1 MRTWGLLLFALLLT
15 TASAFAQREITGRVV
30 DEATDEPLIGASVL
44 VEGTNTGTVTDI
56 DGNYTIVA
64 SDGDN
69 LVISY
74 TGYESQTVAVNPG
87 TTIINVTLS
96 AGLLIDEVVV
106 TGYTE
111 QSRRNIS
118 GAVSSVDA
126 EELQTLPSS
135 NVAESLQ
142 GRAAGVQVTSSGAPG
157 SPISLRIRGF
167 GTINNNNPLYIIDGT
182 PASASSLQD
191 INPLDIENIQIL
203 KDASA
208 ASIYGARA
216 ANGVVII
223 TTKKGSV
230 AGGSKISLDMFYG
243 VQTPGALPDVLN
255 PQQLADVLWE
265 AQRNAGLSPSHPQY
279 GSGAQ
284 PTLPDYII
292 PTAGQAGSV
301 DESTYDYETN
311 AIARAN
317 KEGTD
322 WLDEIFTSAPIMN
335 VNVSG
340 TGGNESGQYALSAG
354 YFRQDGVLIHTG
366 YERFTARAN
375 SLFRI
380 KDRVRLGENLS
391 VTYTENVGTPG
402 GIQGEGNPI
411 GNALRMPEII
421 PVYDVG
427 GNYAGTRASGMNNPS
442 NPVAQLERDAK
453 DNVGKFYRILGNVF
467 AEVDIIEGL
476 TVKSSFN
483 VNLAG
488 TIDDR
493 VYTPRNLE
501 DSEPQA
507 NATFNQSAYSSLN
520 WTWYNTLQYRRTL
533 GSDHN
538 ISLLAGTEAINDF
551 FTTFSAGRVRYFSDD
566 VNFRVLNAGEDGIS
580 NSGFFSEWALFS
592 IFGKV
597 DYDYRGKY
605 ILSAT
610 VRRDGSS
617 RFGEDNRYGVFP
629 AFSVAWRVSDEP
641 FLSGSTW
648 LNDLKLRAGWGQTG
662 NQEIGNYRVFSTFGS
677 GLATSSYAIG
687 GQQNSVVVGF
697 EQNVF
702 GNPNVQWETTTS
714 LNVGFDAFLFNNRL
728 GVEFDWYNR
737 LTQDMLIEVP
747 PSTLQGFAANP
758 FVNVGEMKNTGID
771 LALNYY
777 SPQNADF
784 TYSIGLNISHYQ
796 NEVTKL
802 NDPEQFFTGGGF
814 RTFTASRTEQGR
826 PIASFF
832 GYTIDGIFLT
842 QAEVDAHADQDGKA
856 VGRWRFVDVDESGD
870 INDSDRSFIGNPH
883 PDFFYGANFQFG
895 YKGFDL
901 GLFFN
906 GVQGNDLWNWNKY
919 WTDFITI
926 FQNSNKGVSLLNSFG
941 MPGVDPESAS
951 LPSISQNAP
960 ALEVNPSTHYL
971 EDGSFLRLRNAT
983 LGYSLP
989 RTVLD
994 RIGFER
1000 MRIYVQGNNVFTIT
1014 NYSGFDPQIF
1024 NRNNNPYAGGADLGI
1039 GVDATQYPVVRSWQI
1054 GLNATF

>member
-1 MRTWGLLLFALLLT
+1 MV
-15 TASAFAQREITGRVV
+15 FAQREISGRV
-30 DEATDEPLIGASVL
+30 TDDASGEPLIGASVL
-44 VEGTNTGTVTDI
+44 VEGTGTGTITDI
-56 DGNYTIVA
+56 DGNYSIEA

-69 LVISY
+69 LVVSY
-74 TGYESQTVAVNPG
+74 TGYETQILPVNAG
-87 TTIINVTLS
+87 ATILNVSLS
-96 AGLLIDEVVV
+96 AGLVIDEVVV

-157 SPISLRIRGF
+157 SPISLRIRGL

-182 PASASSLQD
+182 PASAASLQD

-216 ANGVVII
+216 ANGVVIV

-230 AGGSKISLDMFYG
+230 AGRSNISVDMFYG
-243 VQTPGALPDVLN
+243 IQTPGTLPEVLN
-255 PQQLADVLWE
+255 PQELADVLWE
-265 AQRNAGLSPSHPQY
+265 AQRNAGLDPSHPQY
-279 GSGAQ
+279 GSGES
-284 PTLPDYII
+284 PTLPDYIV
-292 PTAGQAGSV
+292 PTAGTSGSV

-311 AIARAN
+311 AIARSN

-322 WLDEIFTSAPIMN
+322 WLDRVFDPAPIMN
-335 VNVSG
+335 FNVSG
-340 TGGNESGQYALSAG
+340 TGGNENGQYALSAG
-354 YFRQDGVLIHTG
+354 YFKQEGVLIHTG

-380 KDRVRLGENLS
+380 KERVRLGENLS
-391 VTYTENVGTPG
+391 VTYTENVPVVG

-411 GNALRMPEII
+411 SNALRIPEII

-442 NPVAQLERDAK
+442 NPVAQLERDGK
-453 DNVGKFYRILGNVF
+453 DNIDKTYRILGNVF
-467 AEVDIIEGL
+467 AEVDLLEGL

-483 VNLAG
+483 VNMAG
-488 TIDDR
+488 TIDNR
-493 VYTPRNLE
+493 NFTPLNLE
-501 DSEPQA
+501 DSEPA
-507 NATFNQSAYSSLN
+507 SNELFNQSAFTSLN
-520 WTWYNTLQYRRTL
+520 WTWYNTLQFRRTL

-538 ISLLAGTEAINDF
+538 ISVLAGTEAISDF
-551 FTTFSAGRVRYFSDD
+551 FTTFNAGRVKYFSTDL
-566 VNFRVLNAGEDGIS
+566 NYRVLNSGEDGIT
-580 NSGFFSEWALFS
+580 NGGTFSEWSLFS
-592 IFGKV
+592 IFGKI
-597 DYDYRGKY
+597 DYDFRGKY

-617 RFGEDNRYGVFP
+617 RFGEGNRYGVFP
-629 AFSVAWRVSDEP
+629 AFSVAWRASDEP
-641 FLSGSTW
+641 FLADAGW
-648 LNDLKLRAGWGQTG
+648 LNDLKIRAGWGQTG
-662 NQEIGNYRVFSTFGS
+662 NQEIGNYRVFSTYGS
-677 GLATSSYAIG
+677 DLGGSSYAIG

-714 LNVGFDAFLFNNRL
+714 LNVGFDAFLFNNQL
-728 GVEFDWYNR
+728 GIEFDWYTR
-737 LTQDMLIEVP
+737 DTEDMLIEVA
-747 PSTLQGFAANP
+747 PSTLQGYAANP
-758 FVNVGEMKNTGID
+758 FVNVGEMNNTGFD
-771 LALNYY
+771 LAINY
-777 SPQNADF
+777 SNPASRAF
-784 TYSIGLNISHYQ
+784 TYTIGFNISHYN
-796 NEVTKL
+796 NEVTRL
-802 NDPEQFFTGGGF
+802 NDPDQFFTGGGF
-814 RTFTASRTEQGR
+814 RTFTASRTQQGM
-826 PIASFF
+826 PMASFF
-832 GYTIDGIFLT
+832 GHTIDGIFLT
-842 QAEVDAHADQDGKA
+842 QGEVDAHADQDGKA
-856 VGRWRFVDVDESGD
+856 VGRWRFVDTNNDDV
-870 INDSDRSFIGNPH
+870 INDDDRTFIGSPH

-941 MPGVDPESAS
+941 YPGVDPEAAT
-951 LPSISQNAP
+951 LPSINQNAP
-960 ALEVNPSTHYL
+960 ALEVNPSTHYI
-971 EDGSFLRLRNAT
+971 EDGSFLRLRNLT

-989 RTVLD
+989 RSVMD
-994 RIGFER
+994 NIGFER
-1000 MRIYVQGNNVFTIT
+1000 IRIYVQGNNVFTIT
-1014 NYSGFDPQIF
+1014 DYSGMDPQIF

-1039 GVDATQYPVVRSWQI
+1039 GVDAVQYPVVRSWQI